1 MSFIALCVL
10 YLPARWPPNIA
21 LMSNR
26 GGNFKFMTYADQ
38 FHALTQQDGTMTT
51 PQLVLS
57 LPDRRPEQHG
67 LPLNPIRSSSP
78 LAQSDFLWKSWFGAL
93 VIMREYFMN
102 ASPKFAA
109 LMQTQL
115 IGLAKTLVIILH
127 ERYRLTPRIPLYHKS
142 VYLASMSSTIDRI
155 KRYVAREKLKSVG
168 VWQL

>member
-127 ERYRLTPRIPLYHKS
+127 EMAGPMCLACCAQLGSSAQLLRWGIAFKNAIGSHLVSLYIIN
-142 VYLASMSSTIDRI
+142 LFI
-155 KRYVAREKLKSVG
+155 
-168 VWQL
+168 